1 MIKILVCGGRKYD
14 NIDKFFDVMME
25 HVAMYEAKDVT
36 IISGMAKGADTLAA
50 NFAKKNGC
58 KLLAFP
64 AHWDKDGKAAGPI
77 RNRRML
83 KEGQPDLVIAFPGG
97 KGTKDM
103 VDISIKAGVQVVLV
117 NE

>member
-1 MIKILVCGGRKYD
+1 MKILVCGGRKYS
-14 NIDKFFDVMME
+14 NTEKFFDVMMD
-25 HVAMYEAKDVT
+25 HVAMFEPEHVT

-50 NFAKKNGC
+50 NFAKNNGC

-83 KEGQPDLVIAFPGG
+83 DEGKPDLVIAFPGG
-97 KGTKDM
+97 KGTKHM
-103 VDISIKAGVQVVLV
+103 TDIAIKAGVQVVLV